1 MKRDLA
7 NISLAGACVAGRLLG
22 TLAMY
27 ALLARALGPETF
39 GEFAYW
45 YTVGIILSAVSD
57 YGFGNQLLSSLPVLD
72 RSSARDELIRL
83 AQGKAFLVLLVF
95 VVGAGFALLTTNA
108 VGPTATI
115 NHAWVYIVLLSGAA
129 STQTDF
135 FGWAL
140 KAKARFR
147 LDTTHTMVGTAL
159 GNVMGGLVGYLT
171 SSLALAATT
180 MLVFRLTGLAFQF
193 RAVSGLFDIY
203 LSDFCRADWRSLIKI
218 LTGGRSFALDGIAVQ
233 MATNFD
239 VLIARNFLDS
249 HASGVYLAGSRLVQA
264 ALAGVPVLA
273 SVFIPQIAGHPED
286 RRAHL
291 PKLFLATVLVIV
303 VLIVSIFYSARNYLP
318 LLIFGADFR
327 ELSLLLVPMGLSVA
341 IRYVGSL
348 PGTALIAM
356 KEQRKRIKSLSLT
369 VLLGAIAVT
378 VLVLDLTSFTI
389 TSWSLS
395 LIYLMMG
402 VVQTV
407 LFYISYAK
415 IANRTK
421 SNEQA
426 R

>member
-1 MKRDLA
+1 MTS
-7 NISLAGACVAGRLLG
+7 IS
-22 TLAMY
+22 
-27 ALLARALGPETF
+27 
-39 GEFAYW
+39 
-45 YTVGIILSAVSD
+45 
-57 YGFGNQLLSSLPVLD
+57 
-72 RSSARDELIRL
+72 
-83 AQGKAFLVLLVF
+83 GKASFRIKSFLPIPRVF
-95 VVGAGFALLTTNA
+95 S
-108 VGPTATI
+108 TATVCLASPNVPRI
-115 NHAWVYIVLLSGAA
+115 PAA
-129 STQTDF
+129 S
-135 FGWAL
+135 A
-140 KAKARFR
+140 
-147 LDTTHTMVGTAL
+147 
-159 GNVMGGLVGYLT
+159 
-171 SSLALAATT
+171 
-180 MLVFRLTGLAFQF
+180 
-193 RAVSGLFDIY
+193 
-203 LSDFCRADWRSLIKI
+203 
-218 LTGGRSFALDGIAVQ
+218 
-233 MATNFD
+233 
-239 VLIARNFLDS
+239 
-249 HASGVYLAGSRLVQA
+249 A